1 VGTSRAR
8 ARNELNVRIA
18 LHQTGEVGARAG
30 RVILAERDLSELG
43 LVDSRPSDADSRV
56 RPVTDLADYD
66 VVVTDAA
73 APGPII
79 EQALDREI
87 NCVVWV
93 DFESTMY
100 DAAFVEITRSLV
112 VGANLANGITP
123 ALAVHEVA
131 RGGEI
136 FDIVT
141 AWTEPGKPL
150 RRGESVQFPEP
161 VGSRWARP
169 SSHARPNALVA
180 PIEGE
185 WAAGLARVTSAGTS
199 GVSTRIVGV
208 ADSSI
213 HLESLALASAA
224 LAVATSAY
232 PPGLHHADA
241 AAERFLDHALTAGL
255 DVAAYTVEAAD

>member
-1 VGTSRAR
+1 
-8 ARNELNVRIA
+8 VRIA

-30 RVILAERDLSELG
+30 RVILAERELNELG
-43 LVDSRPSDADSRV
+43 LVDSRPSGADSRV

-66 VVVTDAA
+66 LVMTDSE
-73 APGPII
+73 APGGII

-87 NCVVWV
+87 DCVVWV
-93 DFESTMY
+93 EFESTMY
-100 DAAFVEITRSLV
+100 DSAFRDITRTLV

-123 ALAVHEVA
+123 ALAVHEMA

-136 FDIVT
+136 MDVIT

-150 RRGESVQFPEP
+150 RRGEGVQFPEP

-169 SSHARPNALVA
+169 SSRARPNALVA

-185 WAAGLARVTSAGTS
+185 WAGGLARVTSAGTS
-199 GVSTRIVGV
+199 GVSTRVVGV
-208 ADSSI
+208 ADGAV

-241 AAERFLDHALTAGL
+241 AAERFLDKALGAGL
-255 DVAAYTVEAAD
+255 DVAAYTIDITD